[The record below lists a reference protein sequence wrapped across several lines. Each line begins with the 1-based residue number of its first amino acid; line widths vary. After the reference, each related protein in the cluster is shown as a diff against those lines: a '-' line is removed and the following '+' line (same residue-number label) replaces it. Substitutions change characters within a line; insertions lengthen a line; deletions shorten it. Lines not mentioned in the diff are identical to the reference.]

1 MPRFSICIASY
12 NDGDYL
18 SDCLSSLF
26 SQDFEDFEV
35 VVANDGSI
43 DATESILMDASVHD
57 RRVVPVMLSENQGTH
72 CARAAA
78 VERAR
83 GDYILFLD
91 SDDKLLPGTL
101 TALDER
107 LARTNSDYLHFGMEI
122 VASFAID
129 AAEVTDME
137 SQANARLHVADR
149 TDILS
154 LAYTLEGG
162 YQLDWRVTQRV
173 FAASTVKR
181 AFESLP
187 HERIGFAEDGLEHFA
202 IALHT
207 SRPVIAND
215 IKGYHYNYGTGATGG
230 KSFSLPLWSRVAA
243 SFGLVSRV
251 SRQLAEQ
258 LEGQCDPLLA
268 RVALDAADGFSSR
281 LGELLFAQWDV
292 RDDPVLSQEV
302 FERASSA
309 FGVVPTAAQVMRL
322 VRDEAYAVWDAGG
335 VPGDNRRFLAWY
347 AWAEHAVEVA
357 GVTAT
362 SDAAYRLYQ
371 EYRDVAAGHIRD
383 LGLREQELKAEFF
396 PQSKAEGDE
405 SETLL
410 HHVLCRL
417 VKKIR

>member
-187 HERIGFAEDGLEHFA
+187 YERIGFAEDGLEHFA

-215 IKGYHYNYGTGATGG
+215 IVLQAARRVGGRPGTLGQRRRRPATTMATRTICPRSPRCHSYNG
-230 KSFSLPLWSRVAA
+230 SR
-243 SFGLVSRV
+243 
-251 SRQLAEQ
+251 
-258 LEGQCDPLLA
+258 QCDPLLA

-302 FERASSA
+302 FEQASSA

-357 GVTAT
+357 GATAT

>member
-137 SQANARLHVADR
+137 SQANARLHVTDR

-187 HERIGFAEDGLEHFA
+187 HERIGNSFAHQPPSDRERHQG
-202 IALHT
+202 
-207 SRPVIAND
+207 
-215 IKGYHYNYGTGATGG
+215 
-230 KSFSLPLWSRVAA
+230 LPL
-243 SFGLVSRV
+243 
-251 SRQLAEQ
+251 
-258 LEGQCDPLLA
+258 
-268 RVALDAADGFSSR
+268 
-281 LGELLFAQWDV
+281 
-292 RDDPVLSQEV
+292 
-302 FERASSA
+302 
-309 FGVVPTAAQVMRL
+309 
-322 VRDEAYAVWDAGG
+322 
-335 VPGDNRRFLAWY
+335 
-347 AWAEHAVEVA
+347 
-357 GVTAT
+357 
-362 SDAAYRLYQ
+362 
-371 EYRDVAAGHIRD
+371 
-383 LGLREQELKAEFF
+383 
-396 PQSKAEGDE
+396 
-405 SETLL
+405 
-410 HHVLCRL
+410 
-417 VKKIR
+417 